1 MGSAESKSGGVSHQ
15 DTAGGCPVPHG
26 KSASLPGADPQS
38 CPVSDKNQ
46 MPTNLSQKPVSGQAR
61 QLDTTREVSSIPSV
75 EGSTESKYWIYP
87 SEQMFFDAMR
97 RKNWD
102 PKEVDMKTVVPIH
115 NAVNE
120 RAWSQIMEWEKE
132 YGSKTY

>member
-1 MGSAESKSGGVSHQ
+1 MPTDLSQ
-15 DTAGGCPVPHG
+15 TP
-26 KSASLPGADPQS
+26 LPGQS
-38 CPVSDKNQ
+38 VPLETS
-46 MPTNLSQKPVSGQAR
+46 
-61 QLDTTREVSSIPSV
+61 RETSSIPIAK
-75 EGSTESKYWIYP
+75 GAGDSKFWIYP

-120 RAWSQIMEWEKE
+120 RAWSQILEWEKE
-132 YGSKTY
+132 TGAAKYTLSLGNG